1 MNSLAQFFRPQWP
14 SGAYLSVRARLP
26 GVALAGLVALAAA
39 FIVSRYGGPILLLA
53 LLLGMAFNSLSDSR
67 RVALGLDFCTRFIL
81 RLGVAL
87 LGARVTF
94 DQIAALGWRAAG
106 IVIAAIAATMLFSRY
121 AARHMGLSGTF
132 AALSGTAVA
141 ICGVS
146 AALTAAS
153 VLPERAETARD
164 TVLVC
169 ITVTALST
177 IAMLIYPALASIAHF
192 TPIEGGVFLGA
203 TIHDVAQVVGAG
215 YTMSATHGD
224 VATVTKLLRVL
235 LLAPLVLTLA
245 VLVRR
250 AGQPAAVGRR
260 WQMLLP
266 PWFLL
271 AFLLVVALNSAQML
285 PARIASNAVSTSQAC
300 LILAIAALGLRTSL
314 ASLREIGWR
323 PLVLMVAQTTFLAL
337 TVTALLLVT

>member
-1 MNSLAQFFRPQWP
+1 MQLPID
-14 SGAYLSVRARLP
+14 AYAGVRQRLP
-26 GVALAGLVALAAA
+26 GALLATLIALAAA
-39 FIVSRYGGPILLLA
+39 FIVTRYGGPILLLA
-53 LLLGMAFNSLSDSR
+53 LLLGMAFNFLSEDPK
-67 RVALGLDFCTRFIL
+67 VAVGLDFCTKFIL

-87 LGARVTF
+87 LGARITF
-94 DQIAALGWRAAG
+94 EQIAALGLRAVA
-106 IVIAAIAATMLFSRY
+106 IVIVAIFATMLFSRI
-121 AARHMGLSGTF
+121 AARRLGLSGTF
-132 AALSGTAVA
+132 AALSGTAVS

-153 VLPERAETARD
+153 VLPDRPEVARQ
-164 TVLVC
+164 TVIVC
-169 ITVTALST
+169 IIVTALST
-177 IAMLIYPALASIAHF
+177 IAMLIYPALASIARF

-215 YTMSATHGD
+215 YTMSSTHGD

-235 LLAPLVLTLA
+235 MLAPLVLTLA

-250 AGQPAAVGRR
+250 VGQPTPTGHR

-271 AFLLVVALNSAQML
+271 AFLTIVTLNSAHL
-285 PARIASNAVSTSQAC
+285 LAAPVVSNAVFGSQVC

-314 ASLREIGWR
+314 ASLRDVGWR
-323 PLVLMVAQTTFLAL
+323 PLVLMAGQTVFLAL
-337 TVTALLLVT
+337 VVAALLTATA